1 MMQLFIYR
9 GYPCFHNLSS
19 FIKTM
24 RDNNEYKTQNENLIY
39 GTRAV
44 LEAIRS
50 GKEIEKLFLQNNLV
64 NPLIKEL
71 KAELKSNGIHFQLVP
86 IEKLNRLTR
95 NNHQGVVGF
104 VAEISY
110 YSIEE
115 VIPQLFEKGIT
126 PIIIILDRITDTRNM
141 GAIAR
146 TAECM
151 GASAIVIP
159 SRGSAIINADTVK
172 TSAGALHYLPIC
184 REDNLKLVI
193 DYLKESGL
201 SIVACSEKTDQLIY
215 QTDYTKPVAIIMGS
229 EENGI
234 SGEYMKRADAI
245 VKIPM
250 SGKIESLNVSV
261 AAGMILSEV
270 VRQRSSK

>member
-1 MMQLFIYR
+1 
-9 GYPCFHNLSS
+9 
-19 FIKTM
+19 M
-24 RDNNEYKTQNENLIY
+24 REYSEDKNNNQNDNLIY

-50 GKEIEKLFLQNNLV
+50 GKEVEKLFLQNNLN

-71 KAELKSNGIHFQLVP
+71 KFELKSRSILFQLVP
-86 IEKLNRLTR
+86 VEKLNRLTR

-110 YSIEE
+110 CIVEDI
-115 VIPQLFEKGIT
+115 VPALFEKGKN
-126 PIIIILDRITDTRNM
+126 PIIIILDRITDTRNL

-151 GASAIVIP
+151 GASAIVVP

-172 TSAGALHYLPIC
+172 TSAGALNYIPIC
-184 REDNLKLVI
+184 REDNLKNVI
-193 DYLKESGL
+193 DYLKDSGFN
-201 SIVACSEKTDQLIY
+201 IVACSEKTNNTIY
-215 QTDYTKPVAIIMGS
+215 QADYTKPVAIILGS

-234 SGEYMKRADAI
+234 SGEYMKRADSI

-250 SGKIESLNVSV
+250 SGRIESLNVSV

-270 VRQRSSK
+270 IRQRSIG

>member
-1 MMQLFIYR
+1 MREYSDN
-9 GYPCFHNLSS
+9 HN
-19 FIKTM
+19 
-24 RDNNEYKTQNENLIY
+24 NQNENLIY

-44 LEAIRS
+44 LEALRS
-50 GKEIEKLFLQNNLV
+50 GKEVEKLFLQNNLN

-71 KAELKSNGIHFQLVP
+71 KFELKSRSVHFQLVP

-95 NNHQGVVGF
+95 NNHQGVVAF

-110 YSIEE
+110 SSIENL
-115 VIPQLFEKGIT
+115 VPTLFERGKN
-126 PIIIILDRITDTRNM
+126 PLVIILDRITDTRNM

-172 TSAGALHYLPIC
+172 TSAGALHYIPIC
-184 REDNLKLVI
+184 REDNLKTVI
-193 DYLKESGL
+193 DYLKDSGFV
-201 SIVACSEKTDQLIY
+201 IVACSEKTNETIY
-215 QTDYTKPVAIIMGS
+215 QADYTKPVAIILGS

-234 SGEYMKRADAI
+234 SGEYMKRADTI

-250 SGKIESLNVSV
+250 TGKIESLNVSV
-261 AAGMILSEV
+261 AAGMILSEAI
-270 VRQRSSK
+270 RQRSL

>member
-1 MMQLFIYR
+1 
-9 GYPCFHNLSS
+9 
-19 FIKTM
+19 M
-24 RDNNEYKTQNENLIY
+24 RDNFDNKNNSHNENLIY

-44 LEAIRS
+44 LEALRS
-50 GKEIEKLFLQNNLV
+50 GKEIEKLFVQSNLN

-71 KAELKSNGIHFQLVP
+71 KTELKSRAVHFQLVP

-95 NNHQGVVGF
+95 NNHQGVVGY

-110 YSIEE
+110 YSIED
-115 VIPQLFEKGIT
+115 VVPQLFERGKN
-126 PIIIILDRITDTRNM
+126 PVIIILDRITDTRNM

-172 TSAGALHYLPIC
+172 TSAGALHYIPIC
-184 REDNLKLVI
+184 REDNLKIVI
-193 DYLKESGL
+193 DYLKESGIA
-201 SIVACSEKTDQLIY
+201 IVACSEKTNNTIY
-215 QTDYTKPVAIIMGS
+215 QTDYTKPVAIILGS

-270 VRQRSSK
+270 VRQRSK

>member
-1 MMQLFIYR
+1 MREYSDN
-9 GYPCFHNLSS
+9 HN
-19 FIKTM
+19 
-24 RDNNEYKTQNENLIY
+24 NQNENLIY

-44 LEAIRS
+44 LEALRS
-50 GKEIEKLFLQNNLV
+50 GKEVEKLFLQNNLN

-71 KAELKSNGIHFQLVP
+71 KFELKSRSVHFQLVP

-95 NNHQGVVGF
+95 NNHQGVVAF

-110 YSIEE
+110 SSIENL
-115 VIPQLFEKGIT
+115 IPTLFERGKN
-126 PIIIILDRITDTRNM
+126 PLVIILDRITDTRNM

-172 TSAGALHYLPIC
+172 TSAGALHYIPIC
-184 REDNLKLVI
+184 REDNLKTVI
-193 DYLKESGL
+193 DYLKDSGFV
-201 SIVACSEKTDQLIY
+201 IVACSEKTNETIY
-215 QTDYTKPVAIIMGS
+215 QADYTKPVAIILGS

-234 SGEYMKRADAI
+234 SGEYMKRADTI

-250 SGKIESLNVSV
+250 TGKIESLNVSV
-261 AAGMILSEV
+261 AAGMILSEAI
-270 VRQRSSK
+270 RQRSL

>member
-1 MMQLFIYR
+1 MIEQFESR
-9 GYPCFHNLSS
+9 SS
-19 FIKTM
+19 NQN
-24 RDNNEYKTQNENLIY
+24 DNMIY

-50 GKEIEKLFLQNNLV
+50 GKEVEKLFLQNNLN

-71 KAELKSNGIHFQLVP
+71 KSELKSNGIHFQLVP

-110 YSIEE
+110 HKVED
-115 VIPQLFEKGIT
+115 VIPQLFEKGIN
-126 PIIIILDRITDTRNM
+126 PIILILDRITDTRNM

-151 GASAIVIP
+151 GASAIIIP
-159 SRGSAIINADTVK
+159 SRGSAIVNADTVK
-172 TSAGALHYLPIC
+172 TSAGALHYIPIC
-184 REDNLKLVI
+184 REDNLKVVI
-193 DYLKESGL
+193 DYLKDSGI
-201 SIVACSEKTDQLIY
+201 SIVACSEKTNDFIY
-215 QTDYTKPVAIIMGS
+215 QTDYKNPVAIILGS

-270 VRQRSSK
+270 VRQRMN

>member
-1 MMQLFIYR
+1 
-9 GYPCFHNLSS
+9 
-19 FIKTM
+19 M
-24 RDNNEYKTQNENLIY
+24 REYSEDKNNNQNDNLIY

-50 GKEIEKLFLQNNLV
+50 GKEVEKLFLQINLN

-71 KAELKSNGIHFQLVP
+71 KFELKSRSILFQLVP
-86 IEKLNRLTR
+86 VEKLNRLTR

-110 YSIEE
+110 CIVENI
-115 VIPQLFEKGIT
+115 VPALFEKGKN
-126 PIIIILDRITDTRNM
+126 PIIIILDRITDTRNL

-151 GASAIVIP
+151 GASAIVVP

-172 TSAGALHYLPIC
+172 TSAGALNYIPIC
-184 REDNLKLVI
+184 REDNLKNVI
-193 DYLKESGL
+193 DYLKDSGF
-201 SIVACSEKTDQLIY
+201 IVVACSEKTNDTIY
-215 QTDYTKPVAIIMGS
+215 EADYTKPVAIILGS

-234 SGEYMKRADAI
+234 SGEYMKRADSI
-245 VKIPM
+245 VKVPM
-250 SGKIESLNVSV
+250 SGRIESLNVSV
-261 AAGMILSEV
+261 AAGMILSEAI
-270 VRQRSSK
+270 RQRSIG

>member
-1 MMQLFIYR
+1 
-9 GYPCFHNLSS
+9 
-19 FIKTM
+19 M
-24 RDNNEYKTQNENLIY
+24 REYTDNKNQNQNQNENLIY

-50 GKEIEKLFLQNNLV
+50 GKEIEKLFLQSNLN

-71 KAELKSNGIHFQLVP
+71 KSELKSSGIQFQLVP

-95 NNHQGVVGF
+95 SNHQGVVGF

-110 YSIEE
+110 YTIED
-115 VIPQLFEKGIT
+115 VVPQLFEKGKN

-172 TSAGALHYLPIC
+172 TSAGALHYIPIC
-184 REDNLKLVI
+184 REDNLKVVI
-193 DYLKESGL
+193 DYLKESGI
-201 SIVACSEKTDQLIY
+201 SIVACSEKTNETIY
-215 QTDYTKPVAIIMGS
+215 QADYTKPVAIILGS

-250 SGKIESLNVSV
+250 IGKIESLNVSV

-270 VRQRSSK
+270 VRQRIKL

>member
-1 MMQLFIYR
+1 MLFR
-9 GYPCFHNLSS
+9 S
-19 FIKTM
+19 
-24 RDNNEYKTQNENLIY
+24 QNENLIY